1 MAFRYLSKNDETI
14 QGIFAQMFSFLVEPC
29 TFDPERWKHLV
40 ASAWA
45 NKISNLMQQEMEGNV

>member
-45 NKISNLMQQEMEGNV
+45 NKNK